1 MLWLPSFIT
10 SAANTALLNVTGHS
24 RQEFPEQE
32 LGFKICLAPP
42 VGTLHTVFSNLTSTE
57 I

>member
-1 MLWLPSFIT
+1 MLWLPSFII
-10 SAANTALLNVTGHS
+10 SAASRALLNTTAHS

-42 VGTLHTVFSNLTSTE
+42 VGT
-57 I
+57 